1 MNLKR
6 LKNYLVI
13 TLLALV
19 GISASAQTSAS
30 AIEAKKQ
37 TLFSSANHSSKPY
50 RIPAIATLING
61 DILAI
66 SDQRPCGADIGH
78 GEVDIYAKVSKDNGA
93 TWTPSSQDP
102 SSLNDKPGRIAD
114 GTGNT
119 SEWDTGFGDAA
130 VVVDRESGNVL
141 VVCVAG
147 NVVYGSSSG
156 HNKMAQI
163 RATFNKTTGELN
175 WQAPE
180 DKTSEFFKGDL
191 SGASTMFMAS
201 GKMVQST
208 KIKVGTHYRIYGAL
222 LVNNKGNYVV
232 YSDNFGES
240 WSTLGGACC
249 SSGNE
254 AKVEELP
261 NGDIVLSSRTSGGRY
276 FNVYTYSDK
285 TSWNSGKWDSATK
298 CSFAG
303 DNSTNGEI
311 LLYPGIDSNNNRTLI
326 MLQSLPIGSKE
337 FQWSSFS
344 YDTPRKQVSVY
355 YKVITE
361 KNSYQVSDFTSGWTK
376 GIEVDNSYSAYSTM
390 TIMSNGEVGFLY
402 EDNYDTDK
410 ADGDYSDIVFVPL
423 TLSELTNK
431 KYANLSYDSEYYTIK
446 GSVPLVVT
454 PTITPN
460 GGTIFKEQDITLSC
474 NTKDASIYYTIDGS
488 EPTVSSTKYEG
499 AFTLS
504 ASATVKAIAVKEG
517 YNDSQVASA
526 TYTVVSN
533 DATKYRFKNVQ
544 KDGTVYYFT
553 YDATNGIGLTANE
566 SEAALYTRTVK
577 NEANGVYNFQTADEN
592 YLIWSGRGL
601 EYPGYND
608 GKGFLTSYESAK
620 CDLTLTA
627 TNVFNGTYYTIKGKR
642 QGKNNVEEVYFV
654 IQRIGAF
661 EGAKDTYFTDDLSSA
676 FLIEEVAVKEEPE
689 VKKVAAPVF
698 NPAGGEV
705 EYGTEISIT
714 CATPGAKIYIT
725 VDGTEP
731 TAESIEFN
739 IGSSPIGLDLTI
751 KAIAILE
758 GWENSDIATAVFTI
772 KKETVA
778 TPVIAPNGGKIY
790 SGDEISIT
798 CATEDVM
805 IYYTIDGSEPT
816 TESIR
821 YWGEFTLEEDATVK
835 AIAVKDGW
843 KNSAIATAQ
852 FTIDN
857 RRSITANILDG
868 YMNGATRYMATFSAP
883 FDVTV
888 PSDVKVYIVKKVTS
902 SYTYFSRL
910 YNNNIPAYTGVLL
923 QATKAGELVIPEA
936 KEGVKMANVNGNIL
950 IDTADGPKVLDTQAY
965 VFGRN
970 KNTKNFAFYS
980 YNAGVT
986 VPQYRA
992 YYVLGSSFAKVA
1004 AIGLSFDDE
1013 TGESSGIEDVNAE
1026 DAEVEYYN
1034 LQGVKVE
1041 NPEKGIYIMKQ
1052 GGKTSKV
1059 VL

>member
-1 MNLKR
+1 MNLKK

-19 GISASAQTSAS
+19 GISASAQTAAS
-30 AIEAKKQ
+30 AIEGKKQ
-37 TLFSSANHSSKPY
+37 TLFSSANHASTPY

-222 LVNNKGNYVV
+222 LVKNKGNYVV

-240 WSTLGGACC
+240 WSILGGACC
-249 SSGNE
+249 SSGDE

-261 NGDIVLSSRTSGGRY
+261 NGDIVLSSRTSAGRY

-361 KNSYQVSDFTSGWTK
+361 KNSYQVSDFISGWTK

-504 ASATVKAIAVKEG
+504 ASATVKTIAVKEG

-577 NEANGVYNFQTADEN
+577 NATNGVYNFQTADEN

-758 GWENSDIATAVFTI
+758 GWGNSDIATAVFTI

-1013 TGESSGIEDVNAE
+1013 TGESSGIEDVNVNE
-1026 DAEVEYYN
+1026 GEVEYYN

-1041 NPEKGIYIMKQ
+1041 NPEKGVYIMKQ